1 MSATRLGLAAL
12 YKQIR
17 NYIRIVSLAVLL
29 ICVLVFSV
37 FAANSLVQSKLMIAI
52 MALFMAALAIPVSFV
67 MSVVLAHKITD
78 KILNYNLDNLNDD
91 ELYNELKPMAVRI
104 LKLENTVEQQQLDA
118 FKRQEEYKILTDS
131 MSEGFL
137 IIDSGMK
144 PLICNPV
151 AMRLLE
157 YKFAQDDKDEP
168 RSIIMKAVRS
178 AFDGKF
184 TEKKIRF
191 EGKVYHL
198 TANPVFQ
205 EEKVAGVAVV
215 IIDETEI
222 AAIDQMRRE
231 FTANVSH
238 ELKTPLTS
246 ISGFAELM
254 ANGMV
259 QSEDIS
265 DFSQNIYN
273 EAQRLIVLVNDIIR
287 LSQIE
292 DDTHLYEESKVDL
305 LEVARDVSERLQGAA
320 ARRDVSIRI
329 LGKSAVINGVEQIIF
344 EMMRNLCDNSIKY
357 NHNGGIV
364 EISITSDENKASFT
378 VADTGI
384 GIPIEHHARIFERFY
399 RVDKSHSK
407 EIGGTGLGLS
417 IVKHGAEFHNADI
430 LLDSSTNLGTRI
442 TVTFKKNRNT

>member
-1 MSATRLGLAAL
+1 M

-37 FAANSLVQSKLMIAI
+37 GAANALEQSRFVII
-52 MALFMAALAIPVSFV
+52 FVALFMALMAIPVSFV

-78 KILNYNLDNLNDD
+78 RIFGYDLDSLSEDD
-91 ELYNELKPMAVRI
+91 VYDELKPMAVRI
-104 LKLENTVEQQQLDA
+104 LKHEKTIEKQQLDA

-137 IIDSGMK
+137 IIDSDMK
-144 PLICNPV
+144 PLICNPI

-157 YKFAQDDKDEP
+157 YKFAEDNKEEP
-168 RSIIMKAVRS
+168 RSIIMKAVKS
-178 AFDGKF
+178 AYNGKR
-184 TEKKIRF
+184 TEKRIIF
-191 EGKVYHL
+191 EGSDYHL

-205 EEKVAGVAVV
+205 DEKVVGVAVV

-222 AAIDQMRRE
+222 ALMDRMRRE

-259 QSEDIS
+259 QSEDIT

-292 DDTHLYEESKVDL
+292 DDTHLYEETKVDL
-305 LEVARDVSERLQGAA
+305 FEVARDVAERLQGAA
-320 ARRDVSIRI
+320 ARRDVSIKVT
-329 LGKSAVINGVEQIIF
+329 GKSAVINGVEQIIF

-357 NHNGGIV
+357 NRIGGSV
-364 EISITSDENKASFT
+364 EIAVKSDDNTASVT
-378 VADTGI
+378 VSDTGI

-417 IVKHGAEFHNADI
+417 IVKHGAEFHDAEISLESGEDI
-430 LLDSSTNLGTRI
+430 GTKI
-442 TVTFKKNRNT
+442 IIAFKKNDNT

>member
-1 MSATRLGLAAL
+1 MGLAQV

-17 NYIRIVSLAVLL
+17 NYIRIVSFVVLL
-29 ICVLVFSV
+29 ICVLVFGV
-37 FAANSLVQSKLMIAI
+37 YAANAFDQSRLTIFFLAM
-52 MALFMAALAIPVSFV
+52 FMSMLAIPVSFV
-67 MSVVLAHKITD
+67 VSVVLAHKITD
-78 KILNYNLDNLNDD
+78 KIFAYDLDNLNEDD
-91 ELYNELKPMAVRI
+91 VYDELKPMAVRI
-104 LKLENTVEQQQLDA
+104 LKHERTIEKQQLDA

-137 IIDSGMK
+137 IIDSDMK
-144 PLICNPV
+144 PLICNPI

-157 YKFAQDDKDEP
+157 YKFAEDNKEEP
-168 RSIIMKAVRS
+168 RSIIMKAVKS
-178 AFDGKF
+178 AYNGKR
-184 TEKKIRF
+184 TEKKIKF
-191 EGKVYHL
+191 EGIDYHL

-205 EEKVAGVAVV
+205 DEKVVGVAVV

-222 AAIDQMRRE
+222 ALMDRMRRE

-259 QSEDIS
+259 QSEDIT

-292 DDTHLYEESKVDL
+292 DDTYLYEETNVDL
-305 LEVARDVSERLQGAA
+305 LEVAHDVAERLQGAA
-320 ARRDVSIRI
+320 ARRDVSIKI
-329 LGKSAVINGVEQIIF
+329 TGKSAIINGVEQIIF

-357 NHNGGIV
+357 NRIGGCV
-364 EISITSDENKASFT
+364 EITVNSDGNTASFT
-378 VADTGI
+378 VSDTGI

-417 IVKHGAEFHNADI
+417 IVKHGAEFHNAEI
-430 LLDSSTNLGTRI
+430 SLESGEEIGTKI
-442 TVTFKKNRNT
+442 TITFKKNNNT